1 MSKPY
6 YPGEQPGLEVGVP
19 SMAAMPPQQIH
30 PDYMAY
36 QSPYYQA
43 ASKEA
48 PPYIPQQQP
57 ATPESNR
64 ICGLPTRIFW
74 VVFAVVLLVLGA
86 ALGAG
91 LGAGLS
97 AHKTAHLPDNSG
109 SASSSGT
116 PEQQQSTSHSVYAY
130 PTAYSTTTSSSAPTS
145 TIQPFSTKPGTYR
158 IVNVATYNA
167 LDLYLGGTTN
177 GTEIECWQWSGAVY
191 SPLSENPHQAWLIS
205 SVGNNLITIYNSAS
219 QSYLTAPAGLVSG
232 PGSGGGAT
240 YGGVPGNPSDPHTQF
255 TIIQNSDNSIRF
267 QSNAYPMKLL
277 DLDDSGTANGTP
289 VLVWEMNGE
298 TGSDNQHWILT
309 TE

>member
-1 MSKPY
+1 MGPKRNFGAGAELLDWCAGPELAKTAYTGRNHWTCSAGKSRIRFFLAPILAFLIIFSLLPCPISDKALCLNQRFYNPNHLLTIVPIALTMSKPY

-19 SMAAMPPQQIH
+19 PMPSMPPQQIH

-57 ATPESNR
+57 ATPEYNR

-74 VVFAVVLLVLGA
+74 IVFAVVLLVLGA

-116 PEQQQSTSHSVYAY
+116 PEQQQSTSHSAYAY
-130 PTAYSTTTSSSAPTS
+130 PTAATTSPSTTTSSSSPTS

-177 GTEIECWQWSGAVY
+177 GTEIECW
-191 SPLSENPHQAWLIS
+191 
-205 SVGNNLITIYNSAS
+205 
-219 QSYLTAPAGLVSG
+219 
-232 PGSGGGAT
+232 
-240 YGGVPGNPSDPHTQF
+240 
-255 TIIQNSDNSIRF
+255 
-267 QSNAYPMKLL
+267 
-277 DLDDSGTANGTP
+277 
-289 VLVWEMNGE
+289 
-298 TGSDNQHWILT
+298 
-309 TE
+309 